1 MLPTGRFAPSPTG
14 PLHAGSLVAALG
26 SWLFARAEGG
36 RWLVRMEDLDAA
48 RVVPGSA
55 DGILRTL
62 ERYGLEWDG
71 TVLSQSDRTDLYA
84 AALERLRA
92 SGRAF
97 PCACTRSEVARAASA
112 PGPGD
117 GPEGAVYP
125 GTCRNGTGG
134 RSPRAWR
141 FRVDAG
147 IVRFAD
153 RVFGETEEDV
163 SRRVGDFV
171 LKRADGPFAYQLAV
185 VVDDDGQGV
194 TTVVRGADLLE
205 STARQ
210 IQLGR
215 ALGFPET
222 GYAHLPVVVGR
233 DGRKVGKRDGALPLE
248 SLDEREVRR
257 TLRAALGALGQEAA
271 DGLPSEILAR
281 ARGSFDPTRIPRGP
295 VPLSVLAG

>member
-1 MLPTGRFAPSPTG
+1 MR
-14 PLHAGSLVAALG
+14 LV
-26 SWLFARAEGG
+26 
-36 RWLVRMEDLDAA
+36 
-48 RVVPGSA
+48 
-55 DGILRTL
+55 
-62 ERYGLEWDG
+62 
-71 TVLSQSDRTDLYA
+71 
-84 AALERLRA
+84 
-92 SGRAF
+92 
-97 PCACTRSEVARAASA
+97 VA
-112 PGPGD
+112 
-117 GPEGAVYP
+117 
-125 GTCRNGTGG
+125 
-134 RSPRAWR
+134 
-141 FRVDAG
+141 
-147 IVRFAD
+147 
-153 RVFGETEEDV
+153 
-163 SRRVGDFV
+163 
-171 LKRADGPFAYQLAV
+171 
-185 VVDDDGQGV
+185 DDGQGV